1 MKRGIRENILMVI
14 LGITLILNIIICN
27 IVPPVIKELVVLG
40 YVIFGI
46 GVLFYVLSLSSLIRK
61 GTRNII
67 DSGIYGIVRHPMYLG
82 GMIMFFSHIFIG
94 QNWIV
99 VISTVVAIICCYLII
114 QSEEKKNLEKLDN
127 EYEDYKKKVPKLNFL
142 LDIIK

>member
-1 MKRGIRENILMVI
+1 MKRGIREN
-14 LGITLILNIIICN
+14 
-27 IVPPVIKELVVLG
+27 
-40 YVIFGI
+40 
-46 GVLFYVLSLSSLIRK
+46 
-61 GTRNII
+61 
-67 DSGIYGIVRHPMYLG
+67 
-82 GMIMFFSHIFIG
+82 IFIG